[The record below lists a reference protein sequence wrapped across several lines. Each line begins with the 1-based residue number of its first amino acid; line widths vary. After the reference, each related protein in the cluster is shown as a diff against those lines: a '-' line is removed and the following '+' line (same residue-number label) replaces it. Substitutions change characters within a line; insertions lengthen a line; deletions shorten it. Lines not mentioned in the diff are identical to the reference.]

1 MTTIFISIGIFLS
14 MILLIEGAYYCYH
27 KYFSPQQQTLKRR
40 LRGGTVRQRESQKV
54 EETASILRERKLSDL
69 PWLNDLLTSMKN
81 LGGLEKLLQQAN
93 SQTPV
98 GVFLLLSGVL
108 GLVAAVIAGVLD
120 YELWIALLCGL
131 IGMILPWAQVK
142 WQRARRFKAFEA
154 QLPEALD
161 LMARALRA
169 GHAFS
174 VGMKMVGDEF
184 PDPIGPEF
192 NRTVEEISYGIDV
205 PEAMSNLNQRV
216 VSTDLKFFITA
227 LVVQRE
233 TGGNLAEIIE
243 AIARLIRQRFELL
256 GRVAAL
262 SAEGRL
268 SALVLF
274 LLPIVMAGVLYY
286 INEAYMS
293 ILFTDPVG
301 KLLLMAAC
309 GLMVVGMFVI
319 RKLVNFKV

>member
-1 MTTIFISIGIFLS
+1 MTIAISIGIFLS
-14 MILLIEGAYYCYH
+14 IILLVEGAYFFYH
-27 KYFSPQQQTLKRR
+27 QSVSPQSRNLKRR
-40 LRGGTVRQRESQKV
+40 LRGGAARPKEGIESL
-54 EETASILRERKLSDL
+54 EILRQRKLSDL
-69 PWLNDLLTSMKN
+69 PWLNDILSSMAN
-81 LGGLEKLLQQAN
+81 LGGLEKILQQAN
-93 SQTPV
+93 SQMPV

-108 GLVAAVIAGVLD
+108 GVAGMAIAAVMDYPLLVAGVVGLVC
-120 YELWIALLCGL
+120 LLLPL
-131 IGMILPWAQVK
+131 IKIKM
-142 WQRARRFKAFEA
+142 QRTKRFKEFEH

-192 NRTVEEISYGIDV
+192 NRTVEEISFGIDT
-205 PEAMSNLNQRV
+205 PEAMGNLNNRV

-243 AIARLIRQRFELL
+243 AISRLIRQRFELL
-256 GRVAAL
+256 ARVKAL

-268 SALVLF
+268 SGIVLF
-274 LLPIVMAGVLYY
+274 VMPFIMGGVLWWMNEDYMRLLIEDELGLMMAGG
-286 INEAYMS
+286 A
-293 ILFTDPVG
+293 G
-301 KLLLMAAC
+301 LLMIF
-309 GLMVVGMFVI
+309 GGVVMKKMCDI
-319 RKLVNFKV
+319 KV

>member
-1 MTTIFISIGIFLS
+1 MTIAISIGIFLS
-14 MILLIEGAYYCYH
+14 IILFVEGGYYCYH
-27 KYFSPQQQTLKRR
+27 QFLSPQSRMLKRR
-40 LRGGTVRQRESQKV
+40 LRGGSARLSDSKDKSKEL
-54 EETASILRERKLSDL
+54 EILRQRKLSDL
-69 PWLNDLLTSMKN
+69 PWLHDLLLTMKN
-81 LGGLEKLLQQAN
+81 LGGLEKTLQQAN
-93 SQTPV
+93 SQIPV
-98 GVFLLLSGVL
+98 GVFLLLSGVMAVGAALAAAIMDYGFMAAL
-108 GLVAAVIAGVLD
+108 GCGAV
-120 YELWIALLCGL
+120 
-131 IGMILPWAQVK
+131 GMMLPWAK
-142 WQRARRFKAFEA
+142 IKMQRASRFKEFER

-192 NRTVEEISYGIDV
+192 NRTVEEISFGIDV
-205 PEAMSNLNQRV
+205 PEAMNNLNERV
-216 VSTDLKFFITA
+216 LSTDLKFFVTA

-274 LLPIVMAGVLYY
+274 LLPIVMGGVLYF
-286 INEAYMS
+286 INEAYIML
-293 ILFTDPVG
+293 LFTDPLG
-301 KLLLMAAC
+301 QTMLMGAGA
-309 GLMVVGMFVI
+309 LMVFGVI
-319 RKLVNFKV
+319 VMRKLVNFKV

>member
-1 MTTIFISIGIFLS
+1 MTIAISIGIFLS
-14 MILLIEGAYYCYH
+14 IILLVEGAYFFYH
-27 KYFSPQQQTLKRR
+27 QSVSPQSRTLKRR
-40 LRGGTVRQRESQKV
+40 LRGGAARPKEGLESL
-54 EETASILRERKLSDL
+54 EILRQRKLSDL
-69 PWLNDLLTSMKN
+69 PWLNDILSTMSN
-81 LGGLEKLLQQAN
+81 LGGLEKILQQAN
-93 SQTPV
+93 SQMPL

-108 GLVAAVIAGVLD
+108 GVVGMVVAAFMDYPLLVAGGV
-120 YELWIALLCGL
+120 GL
-131 IGMILPWAQVK
+131 VCLMLPLMK
-142 WQRARRFKAFEA
+142 IKMQRTARFKDFER

-192 NRTVEEISYGIDV
+192 NRTVEEISFGIDT
-205 PEAMSNLNQRV
+205 PEAMGNLNDRV

-243 AIARLIRQRFELL
+243 AISRLIRQRFELL
-256 GRVAAL
+256 GRVKAL

-268 SALVLF
+268 SGIVLF
-274 LLPIVMAGVLYY
+274 VMPFVMGAVLWWMNEDYMRLLIEDDLGLMMLGAAG
-286 INEAYMS
+286 
-293 ILFTDPVG
+293 
-301 KLLLMAAC
+301 LLMLFGA
-309 GLMVVGMFVI
+309 VI
-319 RKLVNFKV
+319 MKKMCDIKV